1 MGKRKITK
9 RHIESEELRKGFEIL
24 EETKSNLLHEV
35 YSVNHGLSKK
45 PLFERHVG
53 NCQSTLIVLLLI
65 IEIAIHLLTF
75 CLLLFHLD

>member
-1 MGKRKITK
+1 MKKRKITK

-24 EETKSNLLHEV
+24 EETKSNLLHKV

-65 IEIAIHLLTF
+65 IEIVIHY
-75 CLLLFHLD
+75 LLLIILLFQ